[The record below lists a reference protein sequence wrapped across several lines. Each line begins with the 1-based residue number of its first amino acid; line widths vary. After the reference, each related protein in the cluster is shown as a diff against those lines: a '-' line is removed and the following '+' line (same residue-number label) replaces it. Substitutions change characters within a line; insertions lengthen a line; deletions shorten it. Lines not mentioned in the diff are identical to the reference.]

1 MLLNPSHMD
10 LKTLSLIVRTLLLVT
25 LQLIIYESAK
35 SRVLH
40 TFEKIVHN
48 TKFIHF
54 FTDMKVKNKFE
65 MTKESSF
72 GVWIY
77 FWKSIANHEKVP
89 IVFELGIFGSIDT
102 HAKHFHKRVENAMLW
117 RTLIKTK
124 RQGVSKTIFSNIM
137 PQKSLKAYFYIL
149 AHVQM
154 AYVLGENC
162 IYLFCM
168 HNLNIHIQ
176 SL

>member
-1 MLLNPSHMD
+1 MD

-65 MTKESSF
+65 MTKESSNLGYESTF
-72 GVWIY
+72 
-77 FWKSIANHEKVP
+77 EKV
-89 IVFELGIFGSIDT
+89 L
-102 HAKHFHKRVENAMLW
+102 
-117 RTLIKTK
+117 LIMK
-124 RQGVSKTIFSNIM
+124 
-137 PQKSLKAYFYIL
+137 KSLL
-149 AHVQM
+149 
-154 AYVLGENC
+154 
-162 IYLFCM
+162 YL
-168 HNLNIHIQ
+168 N
-176 SL
+176 SGSSV

>member
-40 TFEKIVHN
+40 TFGKKIAYN

-65 MTKESSF
+65 MTKESSNLGYESTF
-72 GVWIY
+72 
-77 FWKSIANHEKVP
+77 EKV
-89 IVFELGIFGSIDT
+89 L
-102 HAKHFHKRVENAMLW
+102 
-117 RTLIKTK
+117 LIMK
-124 RQGVSKTIFSNIM
+124 
-137 PQKSLKAYFYIL
+137 KSLLYSNSGSS
-149 AHVQM
+149 V
-154 AYVLGENC
+154 
-162 IYLFCM
+162 
-168 HNLNIHIQ
+168 
-176 SL
+176 